1 MCVHTHVCVYISLAS
16 DDNDV
21 MHIFSLLKSQTKGNQ
36 RRNKNKHRHKKQKR
50 NENELSA
57 NKMILFCC
65 LPVCQPVCMC
75 VRAWAG
81 MCELVGFLICQPLV
95 ARLAPKWLKAIFKL
109 FSQSQRNRF
118 ANIHNRPLEIHNK
131 CHAHLGLGIFFWQT
145 CPAFDVLAFPL
156 RFLATIMSSA

>member
-75 VRAWAG
+75 VRANKCWIKISITDDDRSFVIDPTDCSA
-81 MCELVGFLICQPLV
+81 IAV
-95 ARLAPKWLKAIFKL
+95 AKNWHDIIVRCSFKL
-109 FSQSQRNRF
+109 SASSNQYWQLNRRSMCSSHRIWTESFSHS
-118 ANIHNRPLEIHNK
+118 AICMINI
-131 CHAHLGLGIFFWQT
+131 CVW
-145 CPAFDVLAFPL
+145 
-156 RFLATIMSSA
+156 S